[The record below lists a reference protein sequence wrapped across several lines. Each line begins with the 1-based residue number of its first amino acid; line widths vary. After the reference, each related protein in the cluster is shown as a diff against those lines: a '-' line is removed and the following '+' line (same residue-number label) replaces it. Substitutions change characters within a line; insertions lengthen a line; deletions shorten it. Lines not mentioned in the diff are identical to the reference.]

1 MASNLWKPSL
11 AAGSLSG
18 DKELARGSLCTSP
31 LGSKPLRRQWAVLSL
46 AGRRWNLAEE
56 TFFRLCHTVT
66 AGYRMD
72 RKDLPKPN
80 ER

>member
-1 MASNLWKPSL
+1 M
-11 AAGSLSG
+11 
-18 DKELARGSLCTSP
+18 RP
-31 LGSKPLRRQWAVLSL
+31 LGSKPLRRQWAILSL

-72 RKDLPKPN
+72 RKDLPQETASK
-80 ER
+80 R